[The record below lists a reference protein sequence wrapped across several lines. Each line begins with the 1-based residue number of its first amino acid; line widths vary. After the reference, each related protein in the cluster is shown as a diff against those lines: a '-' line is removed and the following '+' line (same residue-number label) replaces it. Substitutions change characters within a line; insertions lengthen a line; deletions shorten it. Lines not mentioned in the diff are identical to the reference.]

1 MADSIEKQFI
11 TAFSESWGEVTPQML
26 GRASNLGLLALR
38 EVSGDGV
45 EAALAVA
52 ATWSWGFFTECS
64 GALPGVAVCLF
75 KSEDGGQL
83 EKLVK
88 QETDGLPKPGS
99 RALLKAAFAGAA
111 KRLSAQGGAV
121 NCGDITHLELSG
133 QEQRLAAVVGNKA
146 WVGTF
151 ALSIGDDSDTQ
162 ALMLYAPNGSMKA
175 LAATAPAAEQVAAA
189 AASSSSSASSAAGGS
204 GAPPPTPTRRT
215 PARREE
221 PTVRNI
227 ERLLGMELE
236 VVVRFGTTNLPLHEV
251 VRLGPGMMIELN
263 RAVDEPVELLV
274 NGRSLAR
281 GEVVVIDGYYGVR
294 ITEIGVPSERPL
306 SILSGGSV

>member
-11 TAFSESWGEVTPQML
+11 TAFSESWAELTPQML
-26 GRASNLGLLALR
+26 GSASTLGLLALR

-64 GALPGVAVCLF
+64 GGLPGVAVCLF
-75 KSEDGGQL
+75 KSEDGTQL
-83 EKLVK
+83 EKLAK
-88 QETDGLPKPGS
+88 QETDGLPKPGG
-99 RALLKAAFAGAA
+99 RALLKAAFAGSAT
-111 KRLSAQGGAV
+111 RLTNQGNAV
-121 NCGDITHLELSG
+121 RCGNVTFLELSG
-133 QEQRLAAVVGNKA
+133 QEKRLAAIVGNKA

-151 ALSIGDDSDTQ
+151 ALNIGDESDTQ
-162 ALMLYAPNGSMKA
+162 ALMLYAPNGSLKE

-189 AASSSSSASSAAGGS
+189 AASTPSAASGG
-204 GAPPPTPTRRT
+204 GAGPAPTATRRQT
-215 PARREE
+215 RREE

-236 VVVRFGTTNLPLHEV
+236 VVVRFGTTNLPLREV

-306 SILSGGSV
+306 SLISGGSV

>member
-1 MADSIEKQFI
+1 MMPDSIEKQFI
-11 TAFSESWGEVTPQML
+11 TAFSDSWGELASQLL
-26 GRASNLGLLALR
+26 GRDSALGLLALR
-38 EVSGDGV
+38 EVSGEGV

-64 GALPGVAVCLF
+64 GVIPGVAVCLF

-88 QETDGLPKPGS
+88 QATDGLPKPGS
-99 RALLKAAFAGAA
+99 RALLKAVFAGAA
-111 KRLSAQGGAV
+111 QRLAAQGSAL
-121 NCGDITHLELSG
+121 NCGEVVHLELSG
-133 QEQRLAAVVGNKA
+133 QEKRLATVVGNKA

-162 ALMLYAPNGSMKA
+162 ALMLYAPNGSMKV
-175 LAATAPAAEQVAAA
+175 LSATGPAAEQAAA
-189 AASSSSSASSAAGGS
+189 AASASNNPAAP
-204 GAPPPTPTRRT
+204 APTPSRRT
-215 PARREE
+215 PRREE

-236 VVVRFGTTNLPLHEV
+236 VVVRFGTTNLPLREV

-274 NGRSLAR
+274 NGRSMAR

-306 SILSGGSV
+306 SLIPGVPL

>member
-1 MADSIEKQFI
+1 MPDSIEKQFI
-11 TAFSESWGEVTPQML
+11 TAFSESWGEAASQLM
-26 GRASNLGLLALR
+26 GRNSSLGLLALR

-52 ATWSWGFFTECS
+52 ATWSWGFFTECF
-64 GALPGVAVCLF
+64 GGLPGVAVCLF
-75 KSEDGGQL
+75 KSEDGEQL
-83 EKLVK
+83 EKLAK

-99 RALLKAAFAGAA
+99 RALLKASFAGAA
-111 KRLSAQGGAV
+111 KRLTALGNNV
-121 NCGDITHLELSG
+121 NCSDVTYLELSG
-133 QEQRLAAVVGNKA
+133 QEKRLSAIVGNKA

-151 ALSIGDDSDTQ
+151 ALSIGDESDTQ
-162 ALMLYAPNGSMKA
+162 ALLLYAPNGSMKA
-175 LAATAPAAEQVAAA
+175 LAVTAPTIEQAATAAA
-189 AASSSSSASSAAGGS
+189 AASSSSNPAAP
-204 GAPPPTPTRRT
+204 APTPSRRT
-215 PARREE
+215 PRREE

-236 VVVRFGTTNLPLHEV
+236 VIVRFGTTNLPLREV

-274 NGRSLAR
+274 NGRSMAR

-294 ITEIGVPSERPL
+294 ITEIGMASERPL
-306 SILSGGSV
+306 SLIPGTSL

>member
-1 MADSIEKQFI
+1 MADSSEKQFI
-11 TAFSESWGEVTPQML
+11 TAFSESWGEVAPQLL
-26 GRASNLGLLALR
+26 GSASTLGLLALR
-38 EVSGDGV
+38 EVSGEGV

-64 GALPGVAVCLF
+64 GALSGVAVCLF
-75 KSEDGGQL
+75 KSEDGNQL
-83 EKLVK
+83 ETLVK
-88 QETDGLPKPGS
+88 QATDGLPKPGG
-99 RALLKAAFAGAA
+99 RALLKAVFAGAA
-111 KRLSAQGGAV
+111 TQLSSQGV
-121 NCGDITHLELSG
+121 TVSCGDITFLELNG
-133 QEQRLAAVVGNKA
+133 QEKRLAAVVGNKA

-151 ALSIGDDSDTQ
+151 ALSIGGDSDSQ
-162 ALMLYAPNGSMKA
+162 ALMLYAPNGSLKE
-175 LAATAPAAEQVAAA
+175 LSATAPAAVT
-189 AASSSSSASSAAGGS
+189 
-204 GAPPPTPTRRT
+204 PTPAATQRA
-215 PARREE
+215 ARRNE
-221 PTVRNI
+221 PTVQNI

-236 VVVRFGTTNLPLHEV
+236 VIVRFGTTNLPLREV

-306 SILSGGSV
+306 SLISGGSA

>member
-1 MADSIEKQFI
+1 MPDSSEKQFI
-11 TAFSESWGEVTPQML
+11 TAFCESWGEITPQML
-26 GRASNLGLLALR
+26 GSASSLGLLALR
-38 EVSGDGV
+38 EVTGDGV

-52 ATWSWGFFTECS
+52 ATWSWGFFTACS
-64 GALPGVAVCLF
+64 GSLPGVAVCLF
-75 KSEDGGQL
+75 KSEDGTQL

-88 QETDGLPKPGS
+88 QETDGLPKPGG

-111 KRLSAQGGAV
+111 KRLTNQGEAV
-121 NCGDITHLELSG
+121 SCSDITFLELSG
-133 QEQRLAAVVGNKA
+133 QEKRLAAVVGNRA

-151 ALSIGDDSDTQ
+151 ALNIGTDADTQ
-162 ALMLYAPNGSMKA
+162 ALMLYAPNGSLKT
-175 LAATAPAAEQVAAA
+175 LAATAPSAEQAAAVANAAA
-189 AASSSSSASSAAGGS
+189 AT
-204 GAPPPTPTRRT
+204 PVPTATRRT
-215 PARREE
+215 ARREE

-236 VVVRFGTTNLPLHEV
+236 IIVRFGTTNLPLREV
-251 VRLGPGMMIELN
+251 VRLGPGMLIELN

-306 SILSGGSV
+306 SLITGGPA

>member
-1 MADSIEKQFI
+1 MPDSIEKQFI
-11 TAFSESWGEVTPQML
+11 TAFSESWGELGSQML
-26 GRASNLGLLALR
+26 ARASSLGLLALR

-52 ATWSWGFFTECS
+52 ATWSWGFFTECL
-64 GALPGVAVCLF
+64 GALPGVAICLF
-75 KSEDGGQL
+75 KSEDGEQL
-83 EKLVK
+83 EKLAK
-88 QETDGLPKPGS
+88 QDTDGLPKPGS
-99 RALLKAAFAGAA
+99 RALLKSVFAGAA
-111 KRLSAQGGAV
+111 KRLSAGGNAV
-121 NCGDITHLELSG
+121 NCGEVTYLELSG
-133 QEQRLAAVVGNKA
+133 QEKRLSAVVGNKA

-162 ALMLYAPNGSMKA
+162 ALMLYAPNGSIKA
-175 LAATAPAAEQVAAA
+175 LATTAPTVEQAAA
-189 AASSSSSASSAAGGS
+189 VASAASAPSNNPGASA
-204 GAPPPTPTRRT
+204 PTPSRRA
-215 PARREE
+215 PRREE

-236 VVVRFGTTNLPLHEV
+236 VIVRFGTTNLPLREV

-274 NGRSLAR
+274 NGRSMAR

-294 ITEIGVPSERPL
+294 ITEIGTPAERPL
-306 SILSGGSV
+306 SLIPGSSL